1 MKKSLTFLLSTLCA
15 SVALAEPPAPA
26 TRPPTQVQQAASAL
40 VDKQLVQP
48 LKKSDAKRKRFSRS
62 SPPKARRVRVLDAVA
77 MLDVHGKQFVRFAVD
92 ARYSWDDEETWE
104 EGLYAGCVY
113 VDQKQVFVEQGAD
126 QHVTATSM
134 LSGEQKE
141 APADTCIAAPQA
153 EPQVANA
160 PIEALQ
166 KI

>member
-15 SVALAEPPAPA
+15 SVALAEPPAP
-26 TRPPTQVQQAASAL
+26 PNKLQQAASAL

-77 MLDVHGKQFVRFAVD
+77 VTDVHGKQFVRFAVD
-92 ARYSWDDEETWE
+92 ARYTWSEDGEWE
-104 EGLYAGCVY
+104 ESLYLGCVY
-113 VDQKQVFVEQGAD
+113 VDQKQVYIDSGGAEYS
-126 QHVTATSM
+126 TPKAM
-134 LSGEQKE
+134 LSGDEDE
-141 APADTCIAAPQA
+141 TPADICVAAPQG
-153 EPQVANA
+153 ETQVANVPA
-160 PIEALQ
+160 DPAT